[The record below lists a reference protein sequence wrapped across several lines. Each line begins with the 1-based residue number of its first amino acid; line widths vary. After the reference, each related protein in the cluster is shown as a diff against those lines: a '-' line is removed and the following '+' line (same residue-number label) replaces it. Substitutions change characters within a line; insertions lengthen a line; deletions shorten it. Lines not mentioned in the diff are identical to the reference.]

1 MNFNSV
7 ELTSVERLC
16 PADFM
21 YFFKVKAVVASV
33 VTQPPQMRTLLM
45 LYIGMAKCPSFYGFF
60 TPNDDGTFSAK
71 TTDGETLTVAGVI
84 FKNNERLLPAD
95 CVA

>member
-1 MNFNSV
+1 
-7 ELTSVERLC
+7 
-16 PADFM
+16 
-21 YFFKVKAVVASV
+21 
-33 VTQPPQMRTLLM
+33 M